1 MLYYKRRWIMN
12 LRELRKELGLTQT
25 ECAIKCEVSLMT
37 WQNWERGV
45 TTPSPDNMV
54 KIKNLFEVV

>member
-1 MLYYKRRWIMN
+1 MN

-54 KIKNLFEVV
+54 KIKKLFDIE

>member
-1 MLYYKRRWIMN
+1 
-12 LRELRKELGLTQT
+12 
-25 ECAIKCEVSLMT
+25 MT

-54 KIKNLFEVV
+54 KIKNLFGAE

>member
-1 MLYYKRRWIMN
+1 MN
-12 LRELRKELGLTQT
+12 LLKSRKELGLTQT
-25 ECAIKCEVSLMT
+25 ECAIRCQVSLMT

-54 KIKNLFEVV
+54 KIKILFGVE